1 MHRSR
6 WTTALWTFEQQLWTV
21 AEWEPLITTGIPVMG
36 GLLLALTL
44 PSFCR
49 LIHKKLK
56 VEIET
61 QHNDHNTDTL
71 KIRG

>member
-1 MHRSR
+1 
-6 WTTALWTFEQQLWTV
+6 
-21 AEWEPLITTGIPVMG
+21 MG
-36 GLLLALTL
+36 GLLLALTS

-71 KIRG
+71 RIRG

>member
-1 MHRSR
+1 
-6 WTTALWTFEQQLWTV
+6 
-21 AEWEPLITTGIPVMG
+21 MG
-36 GLLLALTL
+36 GLLLALTS

-71 KIRG
+71 RIQG